1 LLSLKARQRLG
12 DQPWAASDTCPRV
25 AESGLYAAPG
35 TTMTIA
41 QDLAQTIVDPYAYAD
56 GQRVDEAFARLRR
69 ESPLDRAELEAFDPF
84 WVVTR
89 HADIKEVERQNDL
102 FHNGDRSTVLTTI
115 EADRRVRAMMGG
127 SPHLVRALVQMD
139 NPDHF
144 AYRHLTQ
151 GSFAPQSLR
160 ALEAR
165 IREIA
170 KSFVERMAQMGER
183 CDFARDIAFLYPL
196 HVVMEVIGVP
206 EADEPRMLK
215 LTQELFGGADPD
227 LSRSGDSALGTDAA
241 VDSLQSVVADF
252 MTYFNAM
259 TEDRRANPRN
269 DLASV
274 IANGKINGAPLGH
287 LEAMSYYII
296 AATAGHDTTSST
308 TAGALW
314 ALAERP
320 AQFAKVKANPALISG
335 LIEES
340 IRWVTPVK
348 HFMRTATA
356 DTELAG
362 RKIAK
367 GDWLMLSYPSGNRD
381 EAVFDNPFEFDVERM
396 PNRHVAFGYGA
407 HVCLGQHLARM
418 EMRILWEELF
428 ARLDRVELD
437 GTPRNMAASFV
448 CGPKTVPIRFK
459 MH

>member
-1 LLSLKARQRLG
+1 MISQ
-12 DQPWAASDTCPRV
+12 
-25 AESGLYAAPG
+25 E
-35 TTMTIA
+35 
-41 QDLAQTIVDPYAYAD
+41 LAHTIVDPKAYAD
-56 GQRVDEAFARLRR
+56 GDRIDEAFTTLRR
-69 ESPLDRAELEAFDPF
+69 EAPLDQAQPEGFDPF

-89 HADIKEVERQNDL
+89 QADIREVELQNEL

-115 EADRRVRAMMGG
+115 EADRKVRQMMGG
-127 SPHLVRALVQMD
+127 SPHLVRSLVQMD
-139 NPDHF
+139 NPDHGN
-144 AYRHLTQ
+144 YRRLTLS
-151 GSFAPQSLR
+151 SFAPQSLR
-160 ALEAR
+160 ALEGR

-170 KSFVERMAQMGER
+170 RGFVDRMAAKGDR
-183 CDFARDIAFLYPL
+183 CDFAKDVAFLYPL
-196 HVVMEVIGVP
+196 HVIMEVLGVP

-215 LTQELFGGADPD
+215 LTQELFGSADPELNRAQGTVQD
-227 LSRSGDSALGTDAA
+227 TDQALAN
-241 VDSLQSVVADF
+241 LQATVADF
-252 MTYFNAM
+252 IVYFNEM
-259 TEDRRANPRN
+259 TEDRRRNPRA
-269 DLASV
+269 DIASV
-274 IANGKINGAPLGH
+274 IANGQIEGQPLGH

-320 AQFAKVKANPALISG
+320 AQFRAVKEDHSLIKG

-340 IRWVTPVK
+340 IRWETPVK

-381 EAVFDNPFEFDVERM
+381 EAVFENPFDFDVTRA
-396 PNRHVAFGYGA
+396 NNKHIAFGYGA

-418 EMRILWEELF
+418 EMRILWEELLP
-428 ARLDRVELD
+428 RLESVELD
-437 GTPRNMAASFV
+437 GQPRRMEASFV
-448 CGPKTVPIRFK
+448 CGPKSVPIRFK